1 MSKATQKSYTPHIKD
16 FLKVMGERK
25 EYEQS
30 DLNRY
35 FSVKGKQD
43 DKKKG
48 EDKASHATKKARR
61 AAIRFLIEE
70 VLTCKVKWKIYKTK
84 SVR

>member
-35 FSVKGKQD
+35 FSVKGK
-43 DKKKG
+43 
-48 EDKASHATKKARR
+48 
-61 AAIRFLIEE
+61 
-70 VLTCKVKWKIYKTK
+70 
-84 SVR
+84 